1 MPGENN
7 VNQDKIK
14 KQQKKWSI
22 GILLGKLFISK
33 RKMKFQLKK
42 IKVES
47 LENNND
53 NKITL
58 KLEIE
63 I

>member
-33 RKMKFQLKK
+33 RKMKF
-42 IKVES
+42 
-47 LENNND
+47 
-53 NKITL
+53 
-58 KLEIE
+58 
-63 I
+63 